1 MSESKPEDKGLKDEN
16 YNDTKKKDDP
26 TAGKKEICGFVAIPG
41 LEFRSKQ
48 VFASCSKCQA
58 TGLTDVDAFWSVKN
72 FSAAITVIATGSAD
86 SKSKERTILLKT
98 PFINAPVAKKFL
110 LTIKHAK
117 PKYRKMKKG
126 PVQMII

>member
-72 FSAAITVIATGSAD
+72 YLCCYYCNCYWKCRQQIQGKDYTLKDAVHKCSSC
-86 SKSKERTILLKT
+86 KEVLA
-98 PFINAPVAKKFL
+98 NYQAC
-110 LTIKHAK
+110 
-117 PKYRKMKKG
+117 
-126 PVQMII
+126 